1 MQRGGVRGDAA
12 ADDAIPVGDPRVDER
27 VHQRHMERREMEQH
41 WGRVAHPA
49 AEVAAGARVQFHH
62 QGAQHNLL
70 GTRQAPVADYLLC
83 WD

>member
-27 VHQRHMERREMEQH
+27 VHQRHMERQH
-41 WGRVAHPA
+41 WRRVAHPA
-49 AEVAAGARVQFHH
+49 AEVAAGAPVQFHH

-70 GTRQAPVADYLLC
+70 GIRQAVADYLLC